1 MGESALSGA
10 AIMDFFYES
19 KPAVRAHRAP
29 DPAPVDEPVPEP
41 PHQPHP
47 VPQDD
52 PVPDHN
58 PSRTPG

>member
-1 MGESALSGA
+1 MHSA
-10 AIMDFFYES
+10 AIH
-19 KPAVRAHRAP
+19 AHRAP
-29 DPAPVDEPVPEP
+29 DPAPVDDPVPEPP

-58 PSRTPG
+58 PAAQPSWRCQTA

>member
-1 MGESALSGA
+1 ME
-10 AIMDFFYES
+10 
-19 KPAVRAHRAP
+19 PAGSFPIKIDAHRAP

-58 PSRTPG
+58 PSRTLS